1 MNKKNYISQLLPVIL
16 VIGLAIVINMLSSYF
31 HIAFDLTGDKR
42 FTMTKPTHKLL
53 NDVKDVVFIN
63 VLLEGD
69 LPAGVKRLQNSVKE
83 ILDDFHAIN
92 PNVEYTFVNPNV
104 GTVEEINK
112 ARTELAKDGIYP
124 TNLRV
129 KGSDETREILFYTYA
144 TVTYGGRTKVVNLV
158 DKKGGV
164 LDELTINNSISLLE
178 FKFASAIQKVMQ
190 FGQKHIAFLNGHGEL
205 TLPQTADLRQT
216 LRSSYN
222 VGTFNLDSTY
232 IIPKEIEMLIIAK
245 PRFRFSEKHKFM
257 IDQYIMNGGKVIWLL
272 DRIGVNL
279 DSLYRNP
286 RFMPTDLPLNLD
298 DQLFKYGARVQPNL
312 VLDLQCTKIE
322 LAVDREGTKDLF
334 DWYYHPVIIPKSDH
348 PVVKG
353 LDGVNLYF
361 PSRIDTIKTK
371 TNIKKTILLAS
382 SEYSREQFL
391 PIELNFEILRYKP
404 LPEKFNKPHIPIGV
418 MLEGRFPSLYEARV
432 TQDMRKSLEEI
443 NSPFKKISPPNKML
457 VVADGDIAK
466 NLISPKDGAP
476 VPLGYNR
483 WVGYTFAN
491 KAFLVNAIEYM
502 LDETGIIEARTKE
515 VKLRLLDK
523 VKAKKEAIKWQ
534 IINILVPLLLLGLFG
549 FIFNW
554 RRKRKY
560 AKG

>member
-1 MNKKNYISQLLPVIL
+1 MKKNTTIQQLLPVLLI
-16 VIGLAIVINMLSSYF
+16 IGLAFVVNMLSSYF
-31 HIAFDLTGDKR
+31 HVAFDLTGDKR
-42 FTMTKPTHKLL
+42 FTMTKPTKKLL
-53 NDVKDVVFIN
+53 KSIDDVVFVK
-63 VLLEGD
+63 VLLDGD

-83 ILDDFHAIN
+83 ILDDFHALN
-92 PNVEYTFVNPNV
+92 PNIEYVFTNPNI
-104 GTVEEINK
+104 GTVDEINK
-112 ARTELAKDGIYP
+112 KRLELAKDGIYP

-144 TVTYGGRTKVVNLV
+144 TITYGGRTKVINLV

-164 LDELTINNSISLLE
+164 LDERTINNSVSLLE
-178 FKFASAIQKVMQ
+178 YKFADALHKVLQ
-190 FGQKHIAFLNGHGEL
+190 GGQKHIAFLTGHGEL

-216 LRSSYN
+216 LRGSYN

-232 IIPKEIEMLIIAK
+232 IIPKSIAMLIVAK
-245 PRFRFSEKHKFM
+245 PRFKFSEKHKFM

-279 DSLYRNP
+279 DSLYLNP
-286 RFMPTDLPLNLD
+286 RFSPVDLPLNLD

-334 DWYYHPVIIPKSDH
+334 DWYYHPVIIPMSNH

-353 LDGVNLYF
+353 LDGINLYF

-371 TNIKKTILLAS
+371 THIKKTILLAS

-391 PIELNFEILRYKP
+391 PVELNFEILRYKP

-418 MLEGRFPSLYEARV
+418 MLEGEFPSLYEARV
-432 TQDMRKSLEEI
+432 TQEMRETLKQI
-443 NSPFKKISPPNKML
+443 NSPFKKRSPPSKML

-466 NLISPKDGAP
+466 NLINPKDGAP

-491 KAFLVNAIEYM
+491 KAFLINAIEYM

-523 VKAKKEAIKWQ
+523 VKAKKEALKWQ
-534 IINILVPLLLLGLFG
+534 FINILLPLLLLGLFG
-549 FIFNW
+549 MIFKW

-560 AKG
+560 AQ